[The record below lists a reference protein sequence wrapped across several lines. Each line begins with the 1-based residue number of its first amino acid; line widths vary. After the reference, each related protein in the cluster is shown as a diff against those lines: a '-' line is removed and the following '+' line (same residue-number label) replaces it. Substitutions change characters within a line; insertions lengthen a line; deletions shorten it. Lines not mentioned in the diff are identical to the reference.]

1 MPEGRLGH
9 DSLFANKNAQNPP
22 EFSMILDIVFL
33 YTYSMP
39 KGLRRASDFGH
50 CLPIHLFYAQRSA
63 QSEVILDIGWLYT
76 YFMPT
81 GLSGKD
87 CQE

>member
-1 MPEGRLGH
+1 MSEGRLGH
-9 DSLFANKNAQNPP
+9 DPPFANKNAQNPP

-63 QSEVILDIGWLYT
+63 QSEVILDIISQYT
-76 YFMPT
+76 CFMPQD
-81 GLSGKD
+81 LLRVK
-87 CQE
+87 